1 MSQQEPATQNGVS
14 LATYEF
20 PTQRLK
26 KVLSDSSRTPLVLV
40 ACGSFSPITYLHL
53 RIFEMALDW
62 VRYNTE
68 FEVVGMLQYPGYCV
82 VWMLTGLL

>member
-1 MSQQEPATQNGVS
+1 MSQPQAAAQDGVVNDMT
-14 LATYEF
+14 LPGYEF

-26 KVLSDSSRTPLVLV
+26 TVLNDSGRTPLVLV

-68 FEVVGMLQYPGYCV
+68 FEVVGMLNILV
-82 VWMLTGLL
+82 ASA